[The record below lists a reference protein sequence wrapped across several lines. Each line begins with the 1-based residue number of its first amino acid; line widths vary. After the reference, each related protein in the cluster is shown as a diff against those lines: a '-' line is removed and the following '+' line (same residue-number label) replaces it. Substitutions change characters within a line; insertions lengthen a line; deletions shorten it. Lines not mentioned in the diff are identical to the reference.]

1 MALTAELQEDLKGLI
16 ETLHFKEAGGVIT
29 DLDGTAL
36 HEDQGKVFIPKTV
49 ELGYKRLLDLGRPF
63 VLNTLRFPQSVL
75 RTFGRAWYRVSNAP
89 IPTVTLNG
97 SLLGYVTQSGDGEM
111 SFEEIAAYS
120 MTHEEIDNTLAVVQ
134 KLLDD
139 GLKQILVFYYPRD
152 WRVGEV
158 IWTPLA
164 DEVMAVK
171 NKYVSA
177 SSMSAVELGKL
188 RDQMHAEEI
197 CMIFL
202 LLNIAQEKLMA
213 YQHTRRDNFVTH
225 AGVDKLFGAHRI
237 AEHLKFDLAAS
248 IGAGDTEMD
257 RFLAGVGLAVIVGKL
272 PVSYHGLVSTIHLA
286 DSSEL
291 GELLFEVG
299 DLIAGV
305 N

>member
-1 MALTAELQEDLKGLI
+1 MALTAKLQEDLKGLI

-36 HEDQGKVFIPKTV
+36 HEDQGKIFIPKTV

-75 RTFGRAWYRVSNAP
+75 RTFGRDWYRVSNAP

-97 SLLGYVTQSGDGEM
+97 SLLGYVTQDQSGAM
-111 SFEEIAAYS
+111 SFEEIAAYPLA
-120 MTHEEIDNTLAVVQ
+120 HDEIDKTLADVQ

-158 IWTPLA
+158 IWTLVA
-164 DEVMAVK
+164 DEVMGVK

-177 SSMSAVELGKL
+177 SSLTAVELGKL
-188 RDQMHAEEI
+188 RDQMHAEDI

-225 AGVDKLFGAHRI
+225 EGVDKLFGAQRM
-237 AEHLKFDLAAS
+237 AEHLKFDLPAS

-257 RFLAGVGLAVIVGKL
+257 RFLAGVGLAVIVGNL
-272 PVSYHGLVSTIHLA
+272 PVNYYGLAGTIHLA
-286 DSSEL
+286 DSFEL